1 MGKKWREQKRKKGGG
16 VGGRKSFQ
24 HLVSIFISSQV
35 PKIGIE
41 DAECLKHAISETA
54 VEPTP

>member
-1 MGKKWREQKRKKGGG
+1 MEGTEEKKKRGG

-41 DAECLKHAISETA
+41 DAECLKHAVSETA